1 MLSATFSV
9 QKNNKRNRNFMK
21 YCANIH
27 KTIRWETREVMAGP
41 IGIGGANP
49 IRVQSMTT
57 SPTTDIAATV
67 DQIRKLADMG
77 CDLARITVQGM
88 KEADACEKIKS
99 TLIQKGYTIPLI
111 ADIHF
116 FPNAAIRVVE
126 FVDKIRINPGNYA
139 DRQILNSYSERDY
152 QNSLEKIEEK
162 LVPLITLCKKYKKP
176 LRIGTNHGSLSN
188 RIMYYFG
195 DTPLGMVTSAVEY
208 AKICLKYDF
217 HDLVFSMKSSN
228 PKIMIASYRLLVQE
242 MIKLGWNYPL
252 HIGVTESG
260 EGKEGRIKSC
270 IGIGS
275 LLLDGLGDTIRFSL
289 TEDPWSEI
297 LPCKQ
302 LLSFSNTYLGK
313 GVPLFE
319 EALRPVS
326 RTPKKLPYLH
336 PDSSVFL
343 CNRLPSLSSVPWVPE
358 VLVNISG
365 NSILFQPTFSNIAPI
380 PLISLQSAFQESTP
394 FALYLEDIFDIE
406 PSILQSIN
414 LQFIVVSSKISRI
427 HYCRYISSW
436 LQNHSSNLPLILHFS
451 YFCSL
456 DQTIIEAAAEF
467 GSLLC
472 DGIGDGIWLDSPHP
486 LDVIY
491 ETSLSILQAAQKRIT
506 KTEFISCPSCG
517 RTLFDLQMVSKQIRH
532 RTAHLPGIKIAIMGC
547 IVNGPG
553 EMAEADFGY
562 VGSKPGKIDLYVGQK
577 CVEKEIESSQ
587 AVDNLIDLI
596 KRNNRWIEPTS
607 TLIKIQSSYKKNLG

>member
-1 MLSATFSV
+1 
-9 QKNNKRNRNFMK
+9 MK
-21 YCANIH
+21 YCSNIH
-27 KTIRWETREVMAGP
+27 KTVRWKTREVFAGA

-49 IRVQSMTT
+49 IRIQSMTT
-57 SPTTDIAATV
+57 SPTTDVAATV
-67 DQIRKLADMG
+67 DQIIKLADMG
-77 CDLARITVQGM
+77 CDLARVTVQGM

-99 TLIQKGYTIPLI
+99 ALIQKGYTIPII

-126 FVDKIRINPGNYA
+126 FVDKVRINPGNYA
-139 DRQILNSYSERDY
+139 DRQTLTSYTQKDY

-162 LVPLITLCKKYKKP
+162 LVPLITLCKRYKKA

-195 DTPLGMVTSAVEY
+195 DTPLGMVTSAIEY
-208 AKICLKYDF
+208 AKICSEYDF

-228 PKIMIASYRLLVQE
+228 PKVMIASYRLLVQE

-260 EGKEGRIKSC
+260 EGKDGRIKSSV
-270 IGIGS
+270 GIGS

-289 TEDPWSEI
+289 TEDPWAEI

-302 LLSFSNTYLGK
+302 LLSFSNSYQGN
-313 GVPLFE
+313 GIPLFE
-319 EALRPVS
+319 ETRRPIS
-326 RTPKKLPYLH
+326 RNPKKLSYLH

-343 CNRLPSLSSVPWVPE
+343 RDSLSVLPSTTSVPE
-358 VLVNISG
+358 VLVTTSG
-365 NSILFQPTFSNIAPI
+365 NSTIFQPTLSKASPI
-380 PLISLQSAFQESTP
+380 PLLSLQSGYKEITP
-394 FALYLEDIFDIE
+394 FALYLEDIFDID
-406 PSILQSIN
+406 PTILQSTN
-414 LQFIVVSSKISRI
+414 LQFIVVSSKTSRI
-427 HYCRYISSW
+427 HYCRYIASW
-436 LQNHSSNLPLILHFS
+436 LQNHNSNIPIILHFS
-451 YFCSL
+451 YSTSL

-486 LDVIY
+486 VDIMH
-491 ETSLSILQAAQKRIT
+491 EISLSILQATHKRIT

-517 RTLFDLQMVSKQIRH
+517 RTLFNLQLVSKQIRD

-553 EMAEADFGY
+553 EMADADFGY
-562 VGSKPGKIDLYVGQK
+562 VGSKPGKVDLYVGRK

-587 AVDNLIDLI
+587 AVDHLIDLI
-596 KRNNRWIEPTS
+596 KRNNQWIESPS
-607 TLIKIQSSYKKNLG
+607 NLAIEKFRSKKIYL

>member
-1 MLSATFSV
+1 
-9 QKNNKRNRNFMK
+9 MK
-21 YCANIH
+21 YCSNIH
-27 KTIRWETREVMAGP
+27 KTVRWKTREVFAGP

-49 IRVQSMTT
+49 IRIQSMTT
-57 SPTTDIAATV
+57 SPTTDVAATV
-67 DQIRKLADMG
+67 DQIIKLADMG
-77 CDLARITVQGM
+77 CDLARVTVQGM
-88 KEADACEKIKS
+88 KEADSCEKIKS
-99 TLIQKGYTIPLI
+99 SLIKKGYTIPLI

-126 FVDKIRINPGNYA
+126 FVDKVRINPGNYA
-139 DRQILNSYSERDY
+139 DRQTLTSYTQKDY

-162 LVPLITLCKKYKKP
+162 LVPLITLCKKYKKA

-195 DTPLGMVTSAVEY
+195 DTPLGMVTSAIEY
-208 AKICLKYDF
+208 AKICCKYDF

-228 PKIMIASYRLLVQE
+228 PKVMIASYRLLVQE
-242 MIKLGWNYPL
+242 MMKLGWNYPL

-260 EGKEGRIKSC
+260 EGKDGRIKSSV
-270 IGIGS
+270 GIGS

-289 TEDPWSEI
+289 TEDPWAEI

-302 LLSFSNTYLGK
+302 LLSFSNSYLGK

-319 EALRPVS
+319 EAPRPIS
-326 RTPKKLPYLH
+326 RDAKKLSYLH
-336 PDSSVFL
+336 RDSSVFL
-343 CNRLPSLSSVPWVPE
+343 RDRSSALLPAISIPE
-358 VLVNISG
+358 ILVTTSR
-365 NSILFQPTFSNIAPI
+365 NSTIFQPTLSKVAPI
-380 PLISLQSAFQESTP
+380 PLLSLQSGYTDIAP
-394 FALYLEDIFDIE
+394 FALYLEDIFDID
-406 PSILQSIN
+406 PTILQSIN

-427 HYCRYISSW
+427 HYCRYIASW
-436 LQNHSSNLPLILHFS
+436 LQNQNSNIPIILHFS
-451 YFCSL
+451 YSSSL

-486 LDVIY
+486 VDVMQ
-491 ETSLSILQAAQKRIT
+491 ETSLSILQATHKRIT

-517 RTLFDLQMVSKQIRH
+517 RTLFNLQLVSKQIRE

-553 EMAEADFGY
+553 EMADADFGY
-562 VGSKPGKIDLYVGQK
+562 VGSKPGKIDLYVGRK
-577 CVEKEIESSQ
+577 CVEKEIESSK
-587 AVDNLIDLI
+587 AVDHLIDLI
-596 KRNNRWIEPTS
+596 KRNNRWIES
-607 TLIKIQSSYKKNLG
+607 SSNLAVEKLRSKKIFF